1 MSAVLG
7 FSRKFPVKIVRA
19 KGIYLFD
26 SNGKQYC
33 DFTSGIA
40 TVNFGHCNE
49 YINKKISEQIH
60 TLWHCSNL
68 FSSEIQEQ
76 TATKLVNSTN
86 FGDKVFFCSSGLEA
100 IEAAVKFI
108 KRYFYEC
115 GDTARTEI
123 LTLKNGFHGRSAAGI
138 SAGGTE
144 EARRGFA
151 PLVKGFT
158 QIEANNVDKLKA
170 KVSHNTAAVVL
181 ELIQSEGGIYEITND
196 YLENLQ
202 ILREKF
208 GFLLCFDEIQ
218 TGFGRIGQLFHY
230 ENLGVEPDLLTCAK
244 GMGNGFPVGGCI
256 VSKDIASVLPLGAHG
271 GTYSGNA
278 LAMAAVDATLDLLNK
293 EFLHN
298 VTKMSEYLSSSLKEI
313 AALLPDQITDIRG
326 RGLLM
331 GVEIAQNVDTWDLLL
346 KCLKSGL
353 ALNRTSKKQVLR
365 ILPPLIVEKSNIDFA
380 VEVLYKHLKS

>member
-1 MSAVLG
+1 M
-7 FSRKFPVKIVRA
+7 
-19 KGIYLFD
+19 
-26 SNGKQYC
+26 
-33 DFTSGIA
+33 
-40 TVNFGHCNE
+40 
-49 YINKKISEQIH
+49 
-60 TLWHCSNL
+60 WHCSNL
-68 FSSEIQEQ
+68 FSSEIQER
-76 TATKLVNSTN
+76 TATKLINATS

-115 GDTARTEI
+115 GDTAKTEI
-123 LTLKNGFHGRSAAGI
+123 LTLKNGFHGRSATGI

-151 PLVKGFT
+151 PLLKGFT
-158 QIEANNVDKLKA
+158 QVEANNVDELKA
-170 KVSHNTAAVVL
+170 KVSHNTAAVIL

-256 VSKDIASVLPLGAHG
+256 VSKGIASVLPLGTHG

-278 LAMAAVDATLDLLNK
+278 LAMAAVGATLDLLDK
-293 EFLHN
+293 EFLSN
-298 VTKMSEYLSSSLKEI
+298 VTKMSEYLSSSLREL
-313 AALLPDQITDIRG
+313 AALLPEQIIDIRG

-331 GVEIAQNVDTWDLLL
+331 GVEIAQKVDTWDLLL
-346 KCLKSGL
+346 KCLESGL